1 MVDLER
7 LVGILSSTP
16 SPSLTW
22 YGAHRVELSGPVL
35 ARWLA
40 KTANLLGGELSPGLF
55 GGDAPASPP
64 TIRVDLGR
72 SWQGVV
78 WEVAAVF
85 SGWSPIDE
93 GGADVCVVADAS
105 AAAEALGAG
114 SAWVLAHDLAPLA
127 LSWRGE
133 ALPPGVLDAL
143 GELMAQADAVEVDPG
158 TVDLSEAWGRVADTR
173 DGRRLLT
180 VGTTPGGSHALVG
193 TLVGLWL
200 GGGSAVVVDT
210 GVDGRSGPEVARI
223 AAVERARL

>member
-55 GGDAPASPP
+55 GGGESASPP

-105 AAAEALGAG
+105 AAAEALAAG

-127 LSWRGE
+127 LSWRGG

-173 DGRRLLT
+173 DGRRLLWA
-180 VGTTPGGSHALVG
+180 GTTAGGSHALVG

-200 GGGSAVVVDT
+200 AGGSAVVVEDSA
-210 GVDGRSGPEVARI
+210 GADEVARI
-223 AAVERARL
+223 AEVERAGVV